1 MENINE
7 FLGLP
12 RSCLIANR
20 MPKKAF
26 TDNPEFELKKEE
38 KAILKED
45 IDSIY
50 FEYSLKS
57 IVLNIPKYEDDNVRY
72 EEIEIFKVQ
81 INNKNK
87 YSKVC
92 ELLQKYIQYPMIII
106 VEHNNCIRINAAIKK
121 INKVDNSKLIID
133 EMIYT
138 DWINKNELSEKE
150 MSFLKSLS
158 ISNFNTNNL
167 FCVYEGYI
175 SCIKNF
181 IAAKFKNEFKIKSIS
196 KVLND
201 IEVLEKISNLENEVI
216 NLRNNI
222 KKETNIGV
230 KVELNVK
237 IKRIEKEIE
246 SLKYTLS

>member
-7 FLGLP
+7 YLGLP
-12 RSCLIANR
+12 KSSLVSARI
-20 MPKKAF
+20 PKKAF
-26 TDNPEFELKKEE
+26 IDNPEFELKKEE
-38 KAILKED
+38 KVILKEE

-50 FEYSLKS
+50 FEYSLKPV
-57 IVLNIPKYEDDNVRY
+57 ILNIPKYEDDNVRY
-72 EEIEIFKVQ
+72 EEIEILKVK
-81 INNKNK
+81 ISNENKCN
-87 YSKVC
+87 KVC
-92 ELLQKYIQYPMIII
+92 ELLQKYIQYPMLII
-106 VEHNNCIRINAAIKK
+106 VEHDNFIRINTAIKK

-138 DWINKNELSEKE
+138 DWINKNELTEKE

-167 FCVYEGYI
+167 FSVYEGYI

-181 IAAKFKNEFKIKSIS
+181 IASKFKNEFEIKPIIEVS
-196 KVLND
+196 ND
-201 IEVLEKISNLENEVI
+201 IEVLDKISNLENEVI

-222 KKETNIGV
+222 KKETNMGV

-237 IKRIEKEIE
+237 IKKIQKQIEN
-246 SLKYTLS
+246 LKKTLS